1 MPQFLEIENWL
12 PINEINGL
20 SKFLWGFYP
29 KYAVLPHLVRNILIS
44 QVIIF
49 RVKVMKLEI
58 AKSRLGGIF

>member
-12 PINEINGL
+12 PINEINDL
-20 SKFLWGFYP
+20 SKFPWGFYP
-29 KYAVLPHLVRNILIS
+29 KYAVLPHLVGSILIS

-58 AKSRLGGIF
+58 VKSRLGGTF

>member
-12 PINEINGL
+12 PINEINDL
-20 SKFLWGFYP
+20 SKFPCGFYP
-29 KYAVLPHLVRNILIS
+29 KYAVLPHLVGRILIS

-58 AKSRLGGIF
+58 VKSRLGGIF